1 MPEIIAS
8 FVMDYVACKGQR
20 FGDVFDTKLLA
31 GRKICIAEK
40 GLSSADFII
49 ADLAVSLQY
58 PIISFYDTKD
68 HYRSVLKKYYGKED
82 IQVVSWI
89 EGDKIFLEGGII
101 DDAITMEK
109 AGYVPTKNSVIVYR
123 SDTCK
128 VCDYYSFDLV
138 FEISSLKSG
147 ISVEADGII
156 DYMNSWGYKVEF
168 YQVESVKAS
177 FDGIKDVI
185 EKSLEF
191 EKLVLKHLKEVY
203 AEAEEAQ
210 DYPTTVFL
218 EPYVMEQI
226 TSIKQL
232 NGYLMDAQRCSGE
245 LGEFLFDK
253 VFRKSKNKK

>member
-1 MPEIIAS
+1 M
-8 FVMDYVACKGQR
+8 G
-20 FGDVFDTKLLA
+20 
-31 GRKICIAEK
+31 
-40 GLSSADFII
+40 
-49 ADLAVSLQY
+49 
-58 PIISFYDTKD
+58 KD
-68 HYRSVLKKYYGKED
+68 
-82 IQVVSWI
+82 Q
-89 EGDKIFLEGGII
+89 
-101 DDAITMEK
+101 EK
-109 AGYVPTKNSVIVYR
+109 AWHNKISCLLSKQLSYEYKAFYMYKAASSYFDRRDIERPGLKRLYR
-123 SDTCK
+123 K
-128 VCDYYSFDLV
+128 MAKEEL
-138 FEISSLKSG
+138 EH
-147 ISVEADGII
+147 ADGII

-203 AEAEEAQ
+203 AEAEGAQ

-232 NGYLMDAQRCSGE
+232 NGYLLDAQRCSGE

-253 VFRKSKNKK
+253 VFRKSNNKK